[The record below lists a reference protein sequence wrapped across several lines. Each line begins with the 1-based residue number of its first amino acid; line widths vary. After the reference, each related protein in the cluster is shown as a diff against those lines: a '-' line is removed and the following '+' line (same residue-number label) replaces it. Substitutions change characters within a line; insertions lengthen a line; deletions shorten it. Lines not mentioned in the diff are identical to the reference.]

1 MAYDDGITLHGKH
14 SYKDFGAWLKSKT
27 ICVPSTIKI
36 TETVPYMQ
44 GVYDFTELYGE
55 QTYDERTLEYEFD
68 LVAKNKW
75 SDPKKELRIR
85 STEFINWI
93 KSSSKSELIDD
104 DFPGF
109 YFLAE
114 VEDSIEIDD
123 SDIYVFTIK
132 VKFTAY
138 GLMIKKDYE
147 GQTEWDSFC
156 FETDVMQQTRFGIKG
171 AKEIILYNNGIRSL
185 TPKIISDAEF
195 ILKKDY
201 IEYKIGCGI
210 TKDYR
215 FILAKGENK
224 ITIVGTGNI
233 EFLFKIE
240 VL

>member
-14 SYKDFGAWLKSKT
+14 SYRDFGALLKSKT
-27 ICVPSTIKI
+27 IGVPSTIKI

-44 GVYDFTELYGE
+44 GVYDFTGLYGE
-55 QTYDERTLEYEFD
+55 QTYDERALEYEFD

-75 SDPKKELRIR
+75 SDPKKELRMR
-85 STEFINWI
+85 SMEFINWI

-104 DFPGF
+104 DYPGF

-114 VEDSIEIDD
+114 AQGEIDIDD

-147 GQTEWDSFC
+147 GQTKWDSFC
-156 FETDVMQQTRFGIKG
+156 FLSDVMQQTKFEIKG
-171 AKEIILYNNGIRSL
+171 AREILLYNVGIRSI
-185 TPKIISDAEF
+185 TPKIICDSEF
-195 ILKKDY
+195 ILNMDNCQ
-201 IEYKIGCGI
+201 YKLKAGT

-215 FILAKGENK
+215 FSLKKGVNK
-224 ITIVGTGNI
+224 IDILGTGNI
-233 EFLFKIE
+233 EFLFKFE